1 MQIYTFTKRFNWSQ
15 NKQFIQ
21 IVGQFTQS
29 AQLCIG
35 TLLTVEKNL
44 TNTTSVTI
52 HQFERTILGHIWNRC
67 SGDESQ
73 KCTKCD
79 HATTNSTILKAHLK
93 IHSGERENLCDQ
105 CHFASPWKASLSA
118 HFNAH
123 SGEKS
128 TKCDQCAYASTK
140 KGSLKNISEKH
151 ETNASGVSMHPCM
164 HTI

>member
-1 MQIYTFTKRFNWSQ
+1 MYPT
-15 NKQFIQ
+15 
-21 IVGQFTQS
+21 GM
-29 AQLCIG
+29 
-35 TLLTVEKNL
+35 LLTVEKNL
-44 TNTTSVTI
+44 TNATSVTI
-52 HQFERTILGHIWNRC
+52 HQFEWTILGHIWNQC

-140 KGSLKNISEKH
+140 KGSLKKTFRRNMKQMQ
-151 ETNASGVSMHPCM
+151 AV
-164 HTI
+164 